1 MNIGPPPPY
10 HITYTEEQD
19 EYILQAQEEI
29 RNDEHKNGFWETK
42 GSAKTKR
49 CAKSD
54 DKYQRLL
61 KCIMPPTISRV
72 WRIRRNINALWNI
85 PGFVLSL
92 CIRFIKFI
100 LFLATESFYR
110 KREKLWRGF
119 CIIFN
124 FYLIPINIQNK
135 IALCCLWT
143 TVIFI
148 LLSRANFCYNN
159 FWGSWTNPK

>member
-1 MNIGPPPPY
+1 MCPKSVRKGIIQVKRIQKQKNTDVDVVLVKDDFPQQNLKNIGRLYEYWTPPPY

-72 WRIRRNINALWNI
+72 WRIRRNINAL
-85 PGFVLSL
+85 
-92 CIRFIKFI
+92 
-100 LFLATESFYR
+100 
-110 KREKLWRGF
+110 
-119 CIIFN
+119 
-124 FYLIPINIQNK
+124 
-135 IALCCLWT
+135 
-143 TVIFI
+143 
-148 LLSRANFCYNN
+148 
-159 FWGSWTNPK
+159 